1 MWKQFF
7 VVENVLWKRS
17 FQAGKGVLDC
27 KPCYASLLL
36 QKPKPCPINCI
47 TSSKGDL
54 YGGASMEIQ
63 QVTSLPQAINKAFT
77 VSWHLL
83 EPIVHNL
90 IFPPF
95 SFHSVNK
102 ETTYKKP
109 DTGQTVSCWHHS
121 DLGIILPLWN
131 AEQASRLLVQFWK
144 EVGEAKAKQDA
155 LQWNALKKTKYFN
168 QYLNSSNVGQNLLIS
183 LLTTEATRE
192 KLGLIYTD
200 MKVSCSPRD
209 QDTPYTFIY
218 HVSAVLLYPLWIV
231 PQPRHRACQTFT
243 RFTQ

>member
-7 VVENVLWKRS
+7 LVENVLWKRS

-63 QVTSLPQAINKAFT
+63 QVTQPSTGNKQGIYCLLAFAGA
-77 VSWHLL
+77 
-83 EPIVHNL
+83 NCAQFDF
-90 IFPPF
+90 FPPF

-131 AEQASRLLVQFWK
+131 AEQACRLLVQFWK

-155 LQWNALKKTKYFN
+155 LQWNALKKTKYLN

-183 LLTTEATRE
+183 LLTTEASR
-192 KLGLIYTD
+192 K
-200 MKVSCSPRD
+200 KN
-209 QDTPYTFIY
+209 
-218 HVSAVLLYPLWIV
+218 
-231 PQPRHRACQTFT
+231 
-243 RFTQ
+243 